1 MRAKPSVLVAVVCIA
16 VLMLTLGVPTA
27 AARGTTGPS
36 TAGMGAHTIVVKPN
50 GRDDTANLQAAFNT
64 CTSHDWTCTIQLV
77 KGTYYTD
84 QIAVSGF
91 QGSFVGAGQGATIV
105 QGLANLPSPTADPFW
120 AGLPGGGNPWP
131 VLFTFVNGAFSIS
144 EMTVTDTYMYPTQGW
159 DYPGI
164 GTVTALWSWITITG
178 TQAYVS
184 IDHVTG
190 IGAAGDQTIPVGTP
204 DSFNSVTGINF
215 EGMLLPST
223 WSNPYAD
230 QIPLAG
236 MFVMTNSL
244 LVWSESAAWVENLAH
259 ATVVMKANSIES
271 TVENGFADVSNS
283 QLFFVGNSFTN
294 TILGSAL
301 LGFQS
306 YDKTGL
312 LPSTVYVDGNYI
324 SANWDGSGAYFF
336 DYGVPSTLSAVI
348 AGNTVV
354 SDNSCG
360 CYSWE
365 TSVVMGGE
373 SLSSLAVTG
382 NKILGGGS
390 GVDITTGPGTAVG
403 NTVIGADVGVMLD
416 GSIGATVLGNVIK
429 NSGTWGIA
437 VQTVLGTPINNH
449 IIGNWISNSGAYDL
463 YWDGTGTGNVW
474 SGNVFGT
481 SSPPGL

>member
-1 MRAKPSVLVAVVCIA
+1 VLTPSHGKVITVY
-16 VLMLTLGVPTA
+16 
-27 AARGTTGPS
+27 
-36 TAGMGAHTIVVKPN
+36 PN
-50 GRDDTANLQAAFNT
+50 GYDDTANLQAAFNSCVSYGPG
-64 CTSHDWTCTIQLV
+64 CTVQLV
-77 KGTYYTD
+77 KGTYYIG
-84 QIAVSGF
+84 QIAVFGF
-91 QGSFVGAGQGATIV
+91 QGKFVGAGQGLTTL
-105 QGLANLPSPTADPFW
+105 QGLPNLPSPNPLYNTGSTPFW
-120 AGLPGGGNPWP
+120 AGLPGPSNPWP

-144 EMTVTDTYMYPTQGW
+144 SMTVTDTNMYPTLGW

-190 IGAAGDQTIPVGTP
+190 IGAAGDQTIPAGTP

-215 EGMLLPST
+215 EGMLLPPT

-244 LVWSESAAWVENLAH
+244 LVWSESAAWVENLAS
-259 ATVVMKANSIES
+259 ATVVMNANSIES

-283 QLFFVGNSFTN
+283 QLFFVGNGFTN

-301 LGFQS
+301 LGLQS

-336 DYGVPSTLSAVI
+336 DFGVPSTLSAVI

-373 SLSSLAVTG
+373 SLASLAVTG
-382 NKILGGGS
+382 NRILGGGS

-403 NTVIGADVGVMLD
+403 NTVVGADVGVMLD
-416 GSIGATVLGNVIK
+416 GAIGATVLGNVIK

-463 YWDGTGTGNVW
+463 YWDGTGTGNAW
-474 SGNVFGT
+474 TGNVCTT
-481 SSPPGL
+481 SSPPGLC